1 MKKFYLENYNN
12 EQLNNIIKMNKLLNE
27 SYQDFINKK
36 NGNFYQGK
44 KEQEKLKN
52 EIFEE
57 IFNEIDDMY
66 SLSSIISKEKIME
79 IIVKC
84 NGDQEKIKLEIENI
98 I

>member
-66 SLSSIISKEKIME
+66 SLSSIISKEKIMD
-79 IIVKC
+79 IIIKC